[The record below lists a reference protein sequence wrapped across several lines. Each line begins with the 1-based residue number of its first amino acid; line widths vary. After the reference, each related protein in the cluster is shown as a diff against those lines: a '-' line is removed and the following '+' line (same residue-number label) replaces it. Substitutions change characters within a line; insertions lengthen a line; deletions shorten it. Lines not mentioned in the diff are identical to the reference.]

1 MEHRAHRVSECCVAK
16 PNLTSELLQA
26 RRIIPFPRAADI
38 CVHKTLIY
46 FLLFRWKWLT
56 NWEFIFIVCEFCW
69 FDLSIL
75 ASSSALHIC
84 IWISSIKVVLVHIPE
99 VEIVSPC
106 NWSWTE
112 ARPMFWRSP
121 PRPMSLSSGPS
132 SPCSRVSTVSRCVPC
147 SSYPGVSSHSLH
159 IQLNLFC
166 SGSPLED
173 EVNLAALENLTVD
186 LTVPLLGGKVHGS
199 LARAGKVRG
208 QTPKVR
214 LKEIFVAF
222 IFCLFIICLFFK
234 LAMMIYPCTTPTEM
248 RRNLPLTFWWKC

>member
-1 MEHRAHRVSECCVAK
+1 M
-16 PNLTSELLQA
+16 
-26 RRIIPFPRAADI
+26 
-38 CVHKTLIY
+38 
-46 FLLFRWKWLT
+46 
-56 NWEFIFIVCEFCW
+56 
-69 FDLSIL
+69 
-75 ASSSALHIC
+75 
-84 IWISSIKVVLVHIPE
+84 
-99 VEIVSPC
+99 
-106 NWSWTE
+106 
-112 ARPMFWRSP
+112 
-121 PRPMSLSSGPS
+121 
-132 SPCSRVSTVSRCVPC
+132 SRCVPC

-248 RRNLPLTFWWKC
+248 RRNLPLTF

>member
-1 MEHRAHRVSECCVAK
+1 
-16 PNLTSELLQA
+16 
-26 RRIIPFPRAADI
+26 
-38 CVHKTLIY
+38 
-46 FLLFRWKWLT
+46 
-56 NWEFIFIVCEFCW
+56 
-69 FDLSIL
+69 
-75 ASSSALHIC
+75 
-84 IWISSIKVVLVHIPE
+84 
-99 VEIVSPC
+99 
-106 NWSWTE
+106 
-112 ARPMFWRSP
+112 MFWRSP

-147 SSYPGVSSHSLH
+147 SSHPVVSSHSLH

-214 LKEIFVAF
+214 LKEIFVAV
-222 IFCLFIICLFFK
+222 IFCLFIICVFFK

-248 RRNLPLTFWWKC
+248 RRNLPLTF